1 MFKLPAVLALVLLVA
16 GPAAAQPKPVDGFDP
31 TATAV
36 NEDAL
41 LKGLKPI
48 TGRITIPD
56 AKAATLIQPAG
67 PDWRDYHRSWVPVLA
82 AVFVLGTLAALALF
96 FMLRGRI
103 RVQGGFSG
111 ITIPRF
117 SAFERFMH
125 WLTAMSWLVL
135 AVSGLNVAVGRRVL
149 LPLMSASAYSTFS
162 EWAKFAHNFVA
173 FPFAA
178 GVVLMFL
185 VWVRGNLPTR
195 IDVEWFKQGGG
206 MIGNRH
212 PSAEKFNGG
221 QKVVFWVVV
230 GFGGLISVS
239 GFVLLFPFFGT
250 NIWQMQIAQMVH
262 GILALMMMAAML
274 AHIYIGTVG
283 MEGAFDAMGK
293 GSVDLKWAKEHHDLW
308 VAQEQARTGKVAAE

>member
-1 MFKLPAVLALVLLVA
+1 
-16 GPAAAQPKPVDGFDP
+16 
-31 TATAV
+31 
-36 NEDAL
+36 
-41 LKGLKPI
+41 
-48 TGRITIPD
+48 
-56 AKAATLIQPAG
+56 
-67 PDWRDYHRSWVPVLA
+67 VPVLA
-82 AVFVLGTLAALALF
+82 ALFVLGTLAALALF

-103 RVQGGFSG
+103 RVQGGLGG

-125 WLTAMSWLVL
+125 WLTATSWLVL

-212 PSAEKFNGG
+212 PSRRSSTAARRWCSGS
-221 QKVVFWVVV
+221 W
-230 GFGGLISVS
+230 SV
-239 GFVLLFPFFGT
+239 
-250 NIWQMQIAQMVH
+250 
-262 GILALMMMAAML
+262 LAA
-274 AHIYIGTVG
+274 
-283 MEGAFDAMGK
+283 
-293 GSVDLKWAKEHHDLW
+293 
-308 VAQEQARTGKVAAE
+308 